1 MQNKRYM
8 RVMALIC
15 VLALTAAACGGSDD
29 DDDGTA
35 NPPDT
40 GGNEL
45 DGGVYRVG
53 YLEAF
58 NFTNGFDPTGEYLGT
73 AFSIYSN
80 LLTRTLMGYSH
91 SSGAEGNDPIPD
103 LAAAEPEISDDGKTY
118 TYTLKEGV
126 NFGPPV
132 SRAVTSDDVL
142 YAFERIGT
150 KALVAQYGYYY
161 DVIEG
166 IGDFKDGKSDTIS
179 GIETPDDQTIVFN
192 LTEPVGDFN
201 YRVAMPAAAPIPR
214 EVGSCFKKA
223 GDYGRFVISTAGYM
237 IEGSEELDITDCDS
251 MEPISGYDP
260 EQFLNLVRNPDY
272 DPATDSPEYRGNHPD
287 RFEFIIN
294 SNQKDIFDKIAAGE
308 YEGEVAS
315 PLPQVLR
322 KYSTDPELKDRLE
335 IGAADRTWYITMNLA
350 VPPFDDIHVRK
361 AANLIMDKA
370 GLQRAWGGPIR
381 GDIATHVIPNAM
393 LNETLADYDPYASPD
408 FEGDEEAAKAEMKQ
422 SKYDTDGDGLCDA
435 DVCKDVL
442 HYTRNVSPWTEMLP
456 IEEAAFEK
464 IGITLETRE
473 EADFYTPVQ
482 TVGNAIPV
490 ASGAGWGKDYADSST
505 FAVLFD
511 SGSLLATGN
520 VNYALVGLTP
530 DQATELEVTEA
541 LTGAGGVLTGIPSV
555 DADIDACNKITDVD
569 ERVTCWGELDKKL
582 MEEVVPWIPYL
593 DAQNVDIISSAV
605 IQYEYD
611 QFSGEAAYSKVAVD
625 ADAQG

>member
-1 MQNKRYM
+1 
-8 RVMALIC
+8 MALIFAF
-15 VLALTAAACGGSDD
+15 ALTAAACGGSDD
-29 DDDGTA
+29 DGGDTT
-35 NPPDT
+35 PDT
-40 GGNEL
+40 GGGNEM

-73 AFSIYSN
+73 AFAIYSN
-80 LLTRTLMGYSH
+80 LLTRTLMGYNH
-91 SSGAEGNDPIPD
+91 SSGASGNDPIPD
-103 LAAAEPEISDDGKTY
+103 LAEAEPEISDDGKTY
-118 TYTLKEGV
+118 TYTIKEGV
-126 NFGPPV
+126 MFGPPV

-161 DVIEG
+161 DIIEG
-166 IGDFKDGKSDTIS
+166 ITDFKDGKADTIS
-179 GIETPDDQTIVFN
+179 GIETPDDQTIVFK

-223 GDYGRFVISTAGYM
+223 GDYGRFLISTGPYM
-237 IEGSEELDITDCDS
+237 VEGSDELDVSTCDA

-272 DPATDSPEYRGNHPD
+272 DAATDSTEARENHPD

-322 KYSTDPELKDRLE
+322 KYSTDAELKDRLQV
-335 IGAADRTWYITMNLA
+335 GAGDRTWYITMNLA

-361 AANLIMDKA
+361 AANLIMDKS

-381 GDIATHVIPNAM
+381 GEIATHVIPDAM

-408 FEGDEEAAKAEMKQ
+408 FGGDEEAAKAEMKQ

-442 HYTRNVSPWTEMLP
+442 HYTRNVSPWSEMLP
-456 IEEAAFEK
+456 VEEAAFEK
-464 IGITLETRE
+464 IGITLDTRE

-482 TVGNAIPV
+482 TVKNAIPV
-490 ASGAGWGKDYADSST
+490 ASGASWGKDYADSST

-530 DQATELEVTEA
+530 DLATELEVLEA
-541 LTGAGGVLTGIPSV
+541 LTAAGGILEGIPSV
-555 DADIDACNKITDVD
+555 DADIDACNKISDVD
-569 ERVTCWGELDKKL
+569 ERVACWGELDKKL
-582 MEEVVPWIPYL
+582 MEEVVPWVPYL
-593 DAQNVDIISSAV
+593 DAANVDIISDAV
-605 IQYEYD
+605 IQYDYD

-625 ADAQG
+625 ADAQN